1 MGCELESITLCVIHN
16 NRNYIFASD
25 IKHNNI
31 MNVMRE
37 NTSTDFEISIAHVGL
52 VINIIRVY

>member
-1 MGCELESITLCVIHN
+1 MRCEFESITICMIHN
-16 NRNYIFASD
+16 DRNYIFASD

-37 NTSTDFEISIAHVGL
+37 NTSEIDISVAHAGL